1 MSLPDSESST
11 ERSVSGFVRAITT
24 PRSLVFAYGIE
35 LVVFLTL
42 LIGIYV
48 AYSASLIGFTTSML
62 AIAALVL
69 LELAADRFIV
79 PHVGAKLESKTQ

>member
-1 MSLPDSESST
+1 MPLPDSEPSVD
-11 ERSVSGFVRAITT
+11 RSVSGFVHAVTT
-24 PRSLVFAYGIE
+24 PRSLVVAYGVE
-35 LVVFLTL
+35 LIVFLAL

-62 AIAALVL
+62 AIVALVG

-79 PHVGAKLESKTQ
+79 PHLGTKIESRL